1 VSVSWRDTCQFRS
14 SREPRRHFFP
24 LAKISSSRYGSCA
37 IMRRRK
43 FLNLVSAGGAYLG
56 LAPNLISTKTLG
68 QTAAPNPS
76 VKRVLVVFKC
86 HFDAGFIDTQ
96 ANVVRRYF
104 DEYFPQAI
112 KTAESLS
119 PSGSPR
125 YVWTTGSWLLYE
137 YLEQANVEN
146 RKKMEQAIHSGFI
159 AWHALPF
166 TWQTEM
172 MDPTMI
178 AGALSLSQSLDKRFG
193 TQTTGAKMS
202 DVPGHTRGIV
212 APLAA
217 HGVSFLD
224 IGVNEASRPAI
235 LPPIFRWK
243 DATGATIVV
252 MYHFSYGAVVIVP
265 HSDLAIAT
273 IVRDDNS
280 GPHTPEEI
288 AQTYA
293 DLQKRFPNA
302 QITATNLAT
311 VANAVEPYAASLP
324 IVAQEIGDTWIHGVA
339 SDPLKVARYR
349 EVSRLRQKWL
359 MEGKFEVGDATDI
372 QLLRSLLLEV
382 EHTWGTDTKTWLD
395 FDNYIP
401 RDLQRMLD
409 RKNYKVV
416 EFSWEEK
423 RHDLYAGLNAL
434 PRNLQN
440 EAAPVL
446 AALVPKRLLPLSQKH
461 TANTELETEHFV
473 VRLDEKTGA
482 LHKLKNKASGHDWT
496 SPENP
501 CALFTYQTLSQ
512 KDYEQFFK
520 DYVISTEDWA
530 FKDFG
535 KPGIE
540 RFGAQSQIWAPT
552 LLETTVDGDGDSHL
566 LQARLEILDVE
577 AINSGR
583 VAFPKQVFVRY
594 AFPKAKPAIEI
605 QVSWFGK
612 LPTRMPEA
620 LWLSFNP
627 LADPKS
633 WMMRKSGQDVSPF
646 DVAEC
651 GNRHLHGLMD
661 SITCKDGA
669 NTLRFTTLD
678 APLVSVGRQ
687 SPLNFSKTQP
697 TLQSGIHFNLFNNAW
712 GTNYIM
718 WYAEDSRFRFLLEA

>member
-1 VSVSWRDTCQFRS
+1 
-14 SREPRRHFFP
+14 
-24 LAKISSSRYGSCA
+24 
-37 IMRRRK
+37 MRRRK
-43 FLNLVSAGGAYLG
+43 FVNLLTAGGAYLG
-56 LAPNLISTKTLG
+56 LAPRLPATKPVG
-68 QTAAPNPS
+68 QTPAPDPR
-76 VKRVLVVFKC
+76 VKRVLAVFKC

-112 KTAESLS
+112 KTAESIS
-119 PSGSPR
+119 QSGSPR

-137 YLEQANVEN
+137 YLEQANTEN
-146 RKKMEQAIHSGFI
+146 RKKMEAAIRAGFI

-178 AGALSLSQSLDKRFG
+178 AGALGLSESLDKRFG
-193 TQTTGAKMS
+193 TKTTGAKMS

-217 HGVSFLD
+217 HGVGFLD
-224 IGVNEASRPAI
+224 IGVNEASRPAV

-243 DATGATIVV
+243 DATGATVVV
-252 MYHFSYGAVVIVP
+252 MYHFSYGGVAAVP
-265 HSDLAIAT
+265 QSDLAIAT
-273 IVRDDNS
+273 VVRDDNS

-302 QITATNLAT
+302 QITATSLTA

-324 IVAQEIGDTWIHGVA
+324 VVTQEIGDTWIHGVA

-359 MEGKFEVGDATDI
+359 REGKFEVGDATDI

-401 RDLQRMLD
+401 RDLQRMLGA
-409 RKNYKVV
+409 KNYKIV

-423 RHDLYAGLNAL
+423 RQDLYAGLNAL
-434 PRNLQN
+434 PENLQN

-446 AALVPKRLLPLSQKH
+446 AELVPQRPPPLSKSH
-461 TANTELETEHFV
+461 AGSAELETDHFV
-473 VRLDEKTGA
+473 IGLDEKTGA
-482 LHKLKNKASGHDWT
+482 MHKLKCKASGHDWA
-496 SPENP
+496 SRKNL
-501 CALFTYQTLSQ
+501 CAVFSYQTLSQ
-512 KDYEQFFK
+512 KDYDQFFK

-535 KPGIE
+535 KPNIE
-540 RFGAQSQIWAPT
+540 RFGAQSQIWMPMLREA
-552 LLETTVDGDGDSHL
+552 TVDSNGSSHL
-566 LQARLEILDVE
+566 LQTRLEIPDAE
-577 AINSGR
+577 AMNSGR
-583 VAFPKQVFVRY
+583 AAFPKQIFVEY
-594 AFPKAKPAIEI
+594 TFPKAKPRIEI
-605 QVSWFGK
+605 HVSWFGK

-620 LWLSFNP
+620 LWFSFNP

-651 GNRHLHGLMD
+651 GNRHLHALMD

-669 NTLRFTTLD
+669 NTLRFTTID

-687 SPLNFSKTQP
+687 SPLNFSRAQP

-718 WYAEDSRFRFLLEA
+718 WLDGDARFRFLLET